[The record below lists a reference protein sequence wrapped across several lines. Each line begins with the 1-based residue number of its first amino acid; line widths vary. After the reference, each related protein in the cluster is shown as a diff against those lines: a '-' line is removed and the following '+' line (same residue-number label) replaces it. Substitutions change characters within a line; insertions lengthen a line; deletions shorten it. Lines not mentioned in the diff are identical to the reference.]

1 MRKLLVAAILAGVV
15 SGAEA
20 AKYTIDTAHSSVG
33 FKIRHLVSQT
43 RGGFNEFAGTID
55 FDEKK
60 PEETKVEAV
69 IQTASIDT
77 ANAKRDGHLRT
88 ADFFDVEKFPTIT
101 FKSAKVKAA
110 GKGKYKMEGLLNMH
124 GVEKPVTLDV
134 VFGGGMK
141 NKKGKLLAGFSAEG
155 KINRKEFGI
164 TYNQVLDAGS
174 LALGEEV
181 SITLEIEAVEAE

>member
-1 MRKLLVAAILAGVV
+1 MRKLLVAAILAGAV

-20 AKYTIDTAHSSVG
+20 AKYNIDTAHSSVG

-43 RGGFNEFAGTID
+43 RGGFNEFTGTID

-60 PEETKVEAV
+60 PEDAKIEAV
-69 IQTASIDT
+69 IQVASIDT

-88 ADFFDVEKFPTIT
+88 ADFFDAEKFPTIT
-101 FKSAKVKAA
+101 FKSTKVKAA

-141 NKKGKLLAGFSAEG
+141 NKNGKFLAGFSAEG

-181 SITLEIEAVEAE
+181 SITLEIEAAEAE